1 MLVTIKKSF
10 PMVEREY
17 ENKRTGQKDVF
28 RSKAYILSDGL
39 NQWYAEAIG
48 NQAQLLEKNPLDESQ
63 WCQADLSFTVRE
75 YSDTNG
81 VVRYNNEIT
90 IQRIANLG

>member
-28 RSKAYILSDGL
+28 RSKAYLLSDGL
-39 NQWYAEAIG
+39 NTWYAEAIG
-48 NQAQLLEKNPLDESQ
+48 NQAQFLEKNPLDESQ
-63 WCQADLSFTVRE
+63 WCQADLSFSVRE
-75 YSDTNG
+75 YTDKDG
-81 VVRYNNEIT
+81 VVRNNNEVT
-90 IQRIANLG
+90 IQRIATLG

>member
-28 RSKAYILSDGL
+28 RSKGYILSDGL
-39 NQWYAEAIG
+39 NQWYAEVIG
-48 NQAQLLEKNPLDESQ
+48 NQAQFLEKNPLDESQ
-63 WCQADLSFTVRE
+63 WIQADISFSVRE

-81 VVRYNNEIT
+81 VVRNSNEVT
-90 IQRIANLG
+90 IQRIATLG